1 MDLVKFT
8 EAILLAEV
16 EITTGTPDNSRLF
29 YCFERFKT

>member
-8 EAILLAEV
+8 EAILLAEA